1 MKTDLRL
8 LNVTETSNES
18 LVGLSDSI
26 LSNEYSNAGVAKNL
40 VYNEMSDFPVSSRT
54 ELDILQEN
62 TMVLKDLSDRLS
74 FLSKEIKYLMN
85 LK

>member
-8 LNVTETSNES
+8 LNVTDTTNDS
-18 LVGLSDSI
+18 LAGLSDSI
-26 LSNEYSNAGVAKNL
+26 LSSDYSSVIIAENL
-40 VYNEMSDFPVSSRT
+40 VYNEMSDFPVSSRS

-62 TMVLKDLSDRLS
+62 TMVLKDLSERLS

-85 LK
+85 IK

>member
-8 LNVTETSNES
+8 LNVTDTSNES

-26 LSNEYSNAGVAKNL
+26 LSDDFSGTMVAKNL
-40 VYNEMSDFPVSSRT
+40 VYNEMSDFPLSTRS
-54 ELDILQEN
+54 ELEILQEN